1 MLLLLKHHIVTHTHT
16 ECGQRWWV
24 YLQYLQYLHWSVQC
38 GAVHRPAVA
47 VVSVSSKHCPWQHQH
62 QHQPPHETLGNGHCT
77 VHVSVVHVL
86 LSRYVD
92 IPLFTICALQYSDYV
107 CNKTFNISCCWDDHS
122 LPAVRQCFTPLINSM
137 VRSGHTSVRSC
148 YILCLAV
155 AIIESVI
162 RSRSPYV
169 YNWWGRVVLHQPSTE
184 CKKCNNHYSQSQCKY
199 SPPAISSNVFL
210 VFRIQCNGIM
220 GGGIFTFLIFFTCR
234 LSRS

>member
-1 MLLLLKHHIVTHTHT
+1 MRHQLMVTALCMCQLCMCFSVDTWIYHCSPSVLYNTRIMCVTKHLTF
-16 ECGQRWWV
+16 
-24 YLQYLQYLHWSVQC
+24 L
-38 GAVHRPAVA
+38 AVEMITRSARGP
-47 VVSVSSKHCPWQHQH
+47 
-62 QHQPPHETLGNGHCT
+62 G
-77 VHVSVVHVL
+77 
-86 LSRYVD
+86 
-92 IPLFTICALQYSDYV
+92 
-107 CNKTFNISCCWDDHS
+107 
-122 LPAVRQCFTPLINSM
+122 CFTPLINSM
-137 VRSGHTSVRSC
+137 VRSGHAAVRSC